1 MSSRQQEKARRRAER
16 IAREQAEA
24 RAAARRKRLQL
35 TLVGLLALIAA
46 GGVAVAIAARP
57 GSGGGGSG
65 EAREVR
71 SDLPKLPVQQTS
83 DLDAAAKA
91 AGCRVI
97 NAASEGAGHADKT
110 FTARDYRTNPP
121 TSGTHFPEWAE
132 DGVYDP
138 GSTPELGKTVH
149 ALEHGR
155 VNVQYK
161 PGTPRDTIA
170 KLEALLAEQNDG
182 YHMLLFQNQSG
193 MPYQVAMSAWTHALG
208 CRRFNDT
215 TIDALRSF
223 RMRYIDKGPEQVP

>member
-1 MSSRQQEKARRRAER
+1 MSSRQEAKARRRAER
-16 IAREQAEA
+16 IAREHAEA
-24 RAAARRKRLQL
+24 RAAARRKRLQF
-35 TLVGLLALIAA
+35 TFVGLLAVVAA

-57 GSGGGGSG
+57 GGGGGSG

-71 SDLPKLPVQQTS
+71 GDLPRLPVQQTS
-83 DLDAAAKA
+83 DLGRAAKA

-97 NAASEGAGHADKT
+97 HPASEGAGHADKP

-138 GSTPELGKTVH
+138 GDTPELGKTVH

-161 PGTPRDTIA
+161 PGTPRDA
-170 KLEALLAEQNDG
+170 VAQLEALLAEQNEG

-193 MPYQVAMSAWTHALG
+193 MPYQVAASAWTHGLG
-208 CRRFNDT
+208 CRRFNDQ

-223 RMRYIDKGPEQVP
+223 RARYIDKGPEQVP